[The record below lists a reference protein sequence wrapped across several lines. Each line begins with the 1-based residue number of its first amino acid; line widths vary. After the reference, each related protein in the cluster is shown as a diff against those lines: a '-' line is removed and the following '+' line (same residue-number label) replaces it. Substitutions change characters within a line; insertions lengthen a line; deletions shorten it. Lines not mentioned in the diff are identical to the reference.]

1 MLYFSFISLVWLK
14 VRKHIKLVNES
25 SRVLAVV
32 ENDDS
37 VAGRARGQSMRAGE
51 ETRKERSQF
60 GEPVNDCQSPNAAGH
75 VSVSSPPAPGWR

>member
-1 MLYFSFISLVWLK
+1 MHRFVNAE
-14 VRKHIKLVNES
+14 LVNES
-25 SRVLAVV
+25 WRVLAVV

-75 VSVSSPPAPGWR
+75 VSVSSSPAPGWR